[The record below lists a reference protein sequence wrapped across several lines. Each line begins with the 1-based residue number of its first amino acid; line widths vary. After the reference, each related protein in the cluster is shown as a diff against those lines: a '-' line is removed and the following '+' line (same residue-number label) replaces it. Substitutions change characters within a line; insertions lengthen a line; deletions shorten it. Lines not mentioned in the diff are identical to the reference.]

1 MKFRGLLAAVVVLAA
16 LGGVLWWSQHH
27 QPKPA
32 ESTPAL
38 PAILRFDAK
47 SVTGLTLHDKGA
59 APIVLTP
66 GSGAAWQI
74 TAPISFRADS
84 EAVNQMVAGLA
95 NLVPQRVVEDHAAN
109 LSSYG
114 LSDPALSVDVT
125 RTNHQSAHLLLGDKT
140 PTGDGIYAMIPGNPH
155 VYTVGAWV
163 DNTLGK
169 SVDDLRDRH
178 LVPVHTPDINKVE
191 ILRGG
196 QDIAIARVPGGWQIQ
211 KPAVYRTSNYEVD
224 NLIEQVVSA
233 TWDPS
238 ANAAQSDAAFS
249 HGSPV
254 ATAQVT
260 TGMGANTLTD
270 SLEIRKS
277 KDDYYAKSS
286 SIPGIWKVDAALATA
301 LDRDV
306 DAYRN
311 KQLFDFGYAEPVGIQ
326 VHSGT
331 TSLSL
336 ARSGSAWFSS
346 GKKMDSDSV
355 EALVTAIRGLAAAK
369 FATSGYAKPDIDLT
383 VNAGGA
389 HPPEAIH
396 IQKTSDGG
404 IAKRDDGQG
413 LYVLDADTMSNFTKA
428 VDGVKPAAAPVSPPK
443 KK

>member
-1 MKFRGLLAAVVVLAA
+1 MKFRGLLVAVVVLAA

-38 PAILRFDAK
+38 PAILKFDAK

-74 TAPISFRADS
+74 TAPSSFRADS
-84 EAVNQMVAGLA
+84 EAVNQIVAGLA
-95 NLVPQRVVEDHAAN
+95 NLVPQRVVVDSTAN
-109 LSSYG
+109 LASYG
-114 LSDPALSVDVT
+114 LGDPSISVDVT
-125 RTNHQSAHLLLGDKT
+125 EKNNQSAHLFLGDKT

-155 VYTVGAWV
+155 VYTVGAWL
-163 DNTLGK
+163 DNQLNK
-169 SVDDLRDRH
+169 SVDDLRDKH
-178 LVPVHTPDINKVE
+178 LIPVHTPDVNKLE
-191 ILRGG
+191 IQRKG

-211 KPAVYRTSNYEVD
+211 KPGTYRTNNYEVD
-224 NLIEQVVSA
+224 NLLEQIVSA
-233 TWDPS
+233 TWDTS
-238 ANAAQSDAAFS
+238 TNAAQAATAFA

-254 ATAQVT
+254 ATASVT
-260 TGMGANTLTD
+260 TGSGANTNAD

-286 SIPGIWKVDAALATA
+286 AIPGAWKIDAALATA
-301 LDRDV
+301 LDRNA

-311 KQLFDFGYAEPVGIQ
+311 KQLFDFGYTVPVSIEY
-326 VHSGT
+326 HSGS
-331 TSLSL
+331 TSLNL
-336 ARSGSAWFSS
+336 TYTAGAWYSD
-346 GKKMDSDSV
+346 GKKMDPDSV
-355 EALVTAIRGLAAAK
+355 NAFISALRSLAAAK
-369 FATSGYAKPDIDLT
+369 FVDSGYSRPDIDLT
-383 VNAGGA
+383 VRAGGA

-396 IQKTSDGG
+396 IQKTTDGA

-413 LYVLDADTMSNFTKA
+413 LYFLDADTMNSFTKA
-428 VDGVKPAAAPVSPPK
+428 VDGVKPAAPPAAPPK